1 MDNMDKSEVFRSLV
15 NLAAVDGRFAAEEVA
30 FLVDRAE
37 RWGIPSEEFEEAIA
51 GLQSGIAEVT
61 IPESYEDRV
70 ELMKEMIRLMAIDG
84 ELADEEKKLC
94 ARVSANMDFSG
105 PEFDRI
111 LVDVIEK
118 GRLGEM

>member
-1 MDNMDKSEVFRSLV
+1 MDKELLEHESGAL
-15 NLAAVDGRFAAEEVA
+15 LGREHTCDAN
-30 FLVDRAE
+30 
-37 RWGIPSEEFEEAIA
+37 
-51 GLQSGIAEVT
+51 
-61 IPESYEDRV
+61 
-70 ELMKEMIRLMAIDG
+70 ELPNHLKTYKVMAIDG